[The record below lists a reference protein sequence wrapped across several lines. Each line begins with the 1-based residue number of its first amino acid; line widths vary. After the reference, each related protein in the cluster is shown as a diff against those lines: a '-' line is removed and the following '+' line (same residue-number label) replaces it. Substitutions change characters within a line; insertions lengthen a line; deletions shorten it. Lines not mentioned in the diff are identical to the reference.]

1 MVGETRGSSSLETIQ
16 SLAVHLRMPF
26 QLMLGPFFLLGAFVG
41 GATPHPSWLVPF
53 LAVHVAL
60 YGGATAYNS
69 HHDRDEG
76 PIGFLKRPPPV
87 RGQVHHLALG
97 LQAVGVV
104 TLGIVRPVAGVL
116 AAVMMAMGV
125 AYSHPR
131 WRWKASTWG
140 GLIAVAI
147 GQGALAVYVGAMSTG
162 ATGSPDLHAA
172 AWGAALIALG
182 IYPITQIYQI
192 EEDARRGDRT
202 LPVRVGWKAAMIMS
216 WVVTSIGILLL
227 ERMLGARL
235 PSVASLV
242 LRGAPLGFG
251 AVLALWAA
259 RFPER
264 APEGNHDWA
273 MGTGLGA
280 SVLFW
285 ALLLGGFAS
294 R

>member
-1 MVGETRGSSSLETIQ
+1 VEETRGSSSLETIQ

-26 QLMLGPFFLLGAFVG
+26 QLMLGPFFVLGAFVG
-41 GATPHPSWLVPF
+41 GVSPDASWLVPF

-76 PIGFLKRPPPV
+76 PIGFLKHPPPV
-87 RGQVHHLALG
+87 DRRVHHLALG
-97 LQAVGVV
+97 LQIVGVI
-104 TLGIVRPVAGVL
+104 TLAVVRPAAG
-116 AAVMMAMGV
+116 AIGAVMVAMGV

-147 GQGALAVYVGAMSTG
+147 GQGAFAVYLGALSTG
-162 ATGSPDLHAA
+162 ATPSPELHAA
-172 AWGAALIALG
+172 AWGGALIALG
-182 IYPITQIYQI
+182 LYPITQIYQI
-192 EEDARRGDRT
+192 AEDRRRGDRT
-202 LPVRVGWKAAMIMS
+202 LPVRVGWRVTMVAS
-216 WVVTSIGILLL
+216 WVVTSAGILLL
-227 ERMLGARL
+227 ERMLGTRL
-235 PSVASLV
+235 PAVASLA
-242 LRGAPLGFG
+242 LRIAPLGFG
-251 AVLALWAA
+251 ALLALWAA
-259 RFPER
+259 RFERR
-264 APEGNHDWA
+264 APEENHDWA